1 MRAPMAENEPED
13 LQLELEK
20 LLELAVKYPE
30 VGPPLAALAYK
41 AGWRSYGDRLVRVGL
56 TGGEK
61 GLEYYAVAVSSAR
74 RDGRTD
80 DARRLVLEAAR
91 DLSQV
96 ETVSEHGVA
105 EFLRLVRQ
113 GFSSLLHDQKD
124 PKADLAF
131 PTALSEL
138 WPTLEAKLQADPL
151 YHVIR
156 AQLVW
161 YAEPEAAEAAWAA
174 AAEKGD
180 AELVWNARGTWAKDA
195 EKDEAAAERAYRA
208 GLEKARGSALLL
220 HNLAQLLMDRHAATP
235 AEGEGGLSPKQRN
248 RDLNEADALLRRA
261 LKSDSARGLRRF
273 VHNTLD
279 RLHEMHPPPPARP
292 REARRTEAPEEAQ
305 RPTEPLPEVG
315 AVVKGR
321 VVGLTE
327 FGVFVAIPG
336 GHVGLVHR
344 TELAHERVGD
354 PAKLVNEGDEFDVKV
369 LEVGTREG
377 GKSRLGLSRKAL
389 LEAPPQAPRP
399 PRPEHAGPRGD
410 RPRGDRPRGDGPRGD
425 RPRPGPDAGPRPPR
439 EGGEA
444 RPAGEGGENRPPR
457 EGGDNRPSGDRGPRP
472 PREGGDNRPSGDRG
486 PRPPREGGD
495 NRPSGDRGPRP
506 PRDGGDNRGPRE
518 GGQRPPRDGGDNR
531 PPRRDD
537 RPAASSAPS
546 GDRFG
551 SEGKLS
557 LGEML
562 LAKLREQ
569 EAARKG

>member
-486 PRPPREGGD
+486 PRPPR
-495 NRPSGDRGPRP
+495 
-506 PRDGGDNRGPRE
+506 DGGDNRGPRE